1 MHEAYQFSIRHDVYA
16 ARCDLRTVYIS
27 PFPLPPSSDR
37 YLSSYCE
44 RPGKVGRRCWLTC
57 PHRPAVMP
65 FFFLSRVTC
74 PTIVALVFLRLCRL
88 RDVLFTYEH
97 FDSRDLVQYT
107 DAVGVT
113 DLTCRTPG
121 GEVLFRN
128 LTFRVQQGE
137 SLLIMGPSGSG
148 A

>member
-1 MHEAYQFSIRHDVYA
+1 
-16 ARCDLRTVYIS
+16 
-27 PFPLPPSSDR
+27 
-37 YLSSYCE
+37 
-44 RPGKVGRRCWLTC
+44 
-57 PHRPAVMP
+57 MP
-65 FFFLSRVTC
+65 IFVLSRVTC
-74 PTIVALVFLRLCRL
+74 PTILALVFLRLRRL

-113 DLTCRTPG
+113 ALTCRTPG

-128 LTFRVQQGE
+128 LSFRVQQGE

-148 A
+148 AWRRCAPDDGCGLGFCSHCDALPAVAHAFFLPL

>member
-1 MHEAYQFSIRHDVYA
+1 MFAQPY
-16 ARCDLRTVYIS
+16 
-27 PFPLPPSSDR
+27 SS
-37 YLSSYCE
+37 
-44 RPGKVGRRCWLTC
+44 T
-57 PHRPAVMP
+57 
-65 FFFLSRVTC
+65 FLWYK
-74 PTIVALVFLRLCRL
+74 RLCVWPQLSVPPPPPNRL

-113 DLTCRTPG
+113 ALTCRTPG

-128 LTFRVQQGE
+128 LSFRVQQGE